1 MRTKNKMLEQ
11 AVNDYLLWMIDA
23 GYGEGTIYLYER
35 MLNRFQD
42 FIGSGNDSLDAIL
55 RSGNIINYEKD
66 CPLKNCTVS
75 IWGLARYLYQH
86 GKLAELPCRNQERL
100 LVIYETY
107 LYDYQRN
114 SQVSKQRVSQCRR
127 ILLLFSEWLANEE
140 IILKKLRIEQV
151 DRFLGK
157 TGESYARETI
167 QHHRSLLRGFLQWL
181 YQQGVTRRNLAVLV
195 TGPPQYAVVKPP
207 HFLRPDEIKKLFA
220 VSPVTPIEQRA
231 WAMLHLAYYLGL
243 RPVEIS
249 KISLDDI
256 LFSKQEII
264 LPARKSCN
272 PISIPLPVAA
282 IKAIAD
288 YVINVRPESDK
299 RELFLKLRAPY
310 NPIKSASVCRCV
322 TAWMRK
328 AGVPG
333 SAYWLRHTYAQN
345 LLEADASIFEI
356 KEMLG
361 HDRIQTT
368 GRYLKI
374 HFPMMREV
382 LFDESI

>member
-1 MRTKNKMLEQ
+1 V
-11 AVNDYLLWMIDA
+11 A
-23 GYGEGTIYLYER
+23 
-35 MLNRFQD
+35 
-42 FIGSGNDSLDAIL
+42 
-55 RSGNIINYEKD
+55 
-66 CPLKNCTVS
+66 
-75 IWGLARYLYQH
+75 
-86 GKLAELPCRNQERL
+86 
-100 LVIYETY
+100 
-107 LYDYQRN
+107 
-114 SQVSKQRVSQCRR
+114 
-127 ILLLFSEWLANEE
+127 
-140 IILKKLRIEQV
+140 
-151 DRFLGK
+151 
-157 TGESYARETI
+157 
-167 QHHRSLLRGFLQWL
+167 
-181 YQQGVTRRNLAVLV
+181 
-195 TGPPQYAVVKPP
+195 KPP

-249 KISLDDI
+249 RISLDDI

-288 YVINVRPESDK
+288 YVINVRPESEK

-310 NPIKSASVCRCV
+310 KPIKSASVCRCI
-322 TAWMRK
+322 TAWMRN
-328 AGVPG
+328 ADVPG

-345 LLEADASIFEI
+345 LLEADASTFEI

-368 GRYLKI
+368 RRYLKI
-374 HFPMMREV
+374 HFTMMREV